1 MELARGLLVH
11 RIFNYGLDDTRFR
24 FGLLQLCWIFFRVG
38 WVSAS
43 DWIKEV
49 HDAAENFQ
57 STEDTLRPA
66 FHLLFSVLVPRLRT
80 CPGHLTHATLV
91 TKSNSWEQNL
101 FPHMPENVTVY
112 LGRDCILTQITS
124 RGLNY
129 IDWNFSVVDISQ
141 RRYWI
146 MIDAVTK
153 ADGSCIVSGGDL
165 ILHRLL
171 EWGRRKEVQTDERW

>member
-24 FGLLQLCWIFFRVG
+24 FGLLQLCWIFLGLDGSPPLIELR
-38 WVSAS
+38 
-43 DWIKEV
+43 K
-49 HDAAENFQ
+49 
-57 STEDTLRPA
+57 STTLPRISSLLKIRPA
-66 FHLLFSVLVPRLRT
+66 FHLLFSVLEPRLRT

-101 FPHMPENVTVY
+101 FSHMPENVTVY

-146 MIDAVTK
+146 MINAVTK